1 MRRNE
6 PVYAIPSWINGHA
19 ILQAARHFQD
29 IRNPVTSAVVRRAPL
44 CGREN
49 LAEAMRCAQASLS
62 SWADLGEAG
71 RRQRLTALGEAL
83 QGVAEHVVALIA
95 EENGMDASVA
105 GDVVKRLVA
114 RMHRPSGGEESV
126 NVSILSGAGQDFSD
140 FVEKAI
146 DRLAMGSA
154 LIVFPSLS
162 GPSAWLVLAELS
174 GQCAFPPGVLNIL
187 YASDEDATIWVSE
200 LGS

>member
-1 MRRNE
+1 M
-6 PVYAIPSWINGHA
+6 
-19 ILQAARHFQD
+19 
-29 IRNPVTSAVVRRAPL
+29 
-44 CGREN
+44 
-49 LAEAMRCAQASLS
+49 
-62 SWADLGEAG
+62 
-71 RRQRLTALGEAL
+71 
-83 QGVAEHVVALIA
+83 
-95 EENGMDASVA
+95 SV
-105 GDVVKRLVA
+105 
-114 RMHRPSGGEESV
+114 
-126 NVSILSGAGQDFSD
+126 LSGAGQDFSD